1 MILSLRPRG
10 TEGLSTP
17 GGEGRRLRK
26 QALRFYG
33 GSVTLRKVERGVGA
47 MRLGRRSV
55 LRAAGA
61 LGLGVLGGW
70 RRVMAQAALA
80 STPVVGPIRFVE
92 GARAAG
98 LDFVLRN
105 GAMGRK
111 YQVET
116 LPGGLGVIDF
126 DGDGWP
132 DIFCTN
138 GARLPDLVKSGPEY
152 CNRLYRNNR
161 DGTFS
166 DVTVRAG
173 LQGEGYSMGVA
184 VGDYNNDGH
193 EDLFVTGVH
202 GNHLYRNNGDGTF
215 SDVTRAEGL
224 AGPGS
229 LGRPVWSVAACW
241 IDYDNDGRLD
251 LFISNYCDWEP
262 GIDPICGGLGAQER
276 AYCHPDKYR
285 AEPMQLYHNNGD
297 GTFTEITPKTGLP
310 DLLGKGMGV
319 AMADFAGDGRPG
331 IFVANDNSRNLLLRN
346 RGKGFEETAIDA
358 GVAFNGDGRNISGM
372 GADFGD
378 IDGDGRFDI
387 VMTGL
392 KNETYDLFLN
402 RGNGDF
408 EDGSV
413 QTGVVKLSRL
423 WSGWG
428 CGLVDL
434 DNDGWVDLFV
444 AGGGLD
450 VEDAQPNRIF
460 RNKAGKFEDVSA
472 LAGVEFARTGLHR
485 GAVFADFDRDGRL
498 DVAVTALNA
507 PMELWWNRSETPHHH
522 WIELRLTGGESNR
535 SAIGAEVRCRA
546 GGRKQVRT
554 VSSSVG
560 YASSSDLTVHFGLGE
575 ATRAA
580 LEIRWPSGRVEKLN
594 DVAADQRLNL
604 AEPMQ

>member
-1 MILSLRPRG
+1 M
-10 TEGLSTP
+10 
-17 GGEGRRLRK
+17 
-26 QALRFYG
+26 
-33 GSVTLRKVERGVGA
+33 
-47 MRLGRRSV
+47 GRRSM

-61 LGLGVLGGW
+61 LGLGAIGGW
-70 RRVMAQAALA
+70 WRAMAQAAPAAL
-80 STPVVGPIRFVE
+80 PVVRPIRFVE

-105 GAMGRK
+105 GATGRK
-111 YQVET
+111 FQVET

-152 CNRLYRNNR
+152 WNRLYRNNR

-166 DVTVRAG
+166 DVTTHAG
-173 LQGEGYSMGVA
+173 LQGTGYSMGVA
-184 VGDYNNDGH
+184 VGDYDNDGH

-215 SDVTRAEGL
+215 SDVTRAAGL

-229 LGRPVWSVAACW
+229 VGKPVWSVAACW

-251 LFISNYCDWEP
+251 LFVSNYCDWEP

-276 AYCHPDKYR
+276 AYCHPDRYR

-297 GTFTEITPKTGLP
+297 GTFTEITAKTGLP

-392 KNETYDLFLN
+392 KNETYDVFLN
-402 RGNGDF
+402 RGNGEFD
-408 EDGSV
+408 DGSV
-413 QTGVVKLSRL
+413 ETGMVKLSRM
-423 WSGWG
+423 WGGWG

-450 VEDAQPNRIF
+450 VQDAQPNRIF
-460 RNKAGKFEDVSA
+460 RNNGGKFEDVSA
-472 LAGVEFARTGLHR
+472 QAGQEFARTGLHR
-485 GAVFADFDRDGRL
+485 GAMFADFDRDGRL

-507 PMELWWNRSETPHHH
+507 PMELWWNRSETLQHH
-522 WIELRLTGGESNR
+522 WLQLRLTGRKSNR
-535 SAIGAEVRCRA
+535 SAIGAEVRCRS
-546 GGRKQVRT
+546 GGREQIRT

-560 YASSSDLTVHFGLGE
+560 YASSSDLAVHFGLGE

-580 LEIRWPSGRVEKLN
+580 LKIRWPSGRIQEVGE
-594 DVAADQRLNL
+594 VAADQRLQL
-604 AEPMQ
+604 EEPLQ